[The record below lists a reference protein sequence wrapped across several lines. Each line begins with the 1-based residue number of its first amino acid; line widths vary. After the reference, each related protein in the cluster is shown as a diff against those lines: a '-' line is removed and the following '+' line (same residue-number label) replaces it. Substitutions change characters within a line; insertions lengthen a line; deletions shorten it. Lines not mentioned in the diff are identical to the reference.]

1 MKKILILLFCITI
14 PMLVF
19 SQTMNPLT
27 HKFEFVIWNYQTL
40 TSSSPLKLPS
50 SYYSGKKSVKI
61 AGEQGKE
68 TEKKLNAAL
77 TVKKDTT
84 ELRPLIIIFAPQ
96 FFLSGPLVNTEEK
109 QLSSVFS
116 NKKPL
121 GTPTVEINYKR
132 MRTTGWI
139 MVGSG
144 VGCQAVGA
152 MILGN
157 YYNSEKIYNRIK
169 VTKTNIHIDNEIT
182 HYMKKST
189 AVTISAT
196 LGVIGAGLEIWGGI
210 KIGKAKIGL
219 NGITIPIN

>member
-1 MKKILILLFCITI
+1 MKKILILLFYITI
-14 PMLVF
+14 PILIF
-19 SQTMNPLT
+19 SQPKKSVL
-27 HKFEFVIWNYQTL
+27 WNYQVF
-40 TSSSPLKLPS
+40 TSTPALKLPP
-50 SYYSGKKSVKI
+50 SYYSGKKLVKI
-61 AGEQGKE
+61 ANEQGKE
-68 TEKKLNAAL
+68 IEKKLNAAL

-84 ELRPLIIIFAPQ
+84 ELQPLIINIYNYFTFNP
-96 FFLSGPLVNTEEK
+96 PTEEK
-109 QLSSVFS
+109 PLPSVFS

-152 MILGN
+152 MILGS
-157 YYNSEKIYNRIK
+157 YYNSEEIYNRIK

-189 AVTISAT
+189 AVTIAAT

-210 KIGKAKIGL
+210 KIGKVKIGSD
-219 NGITIPIN
+219 GITIPIN